1 MGPGGGVGVG
11 SAVNQRGQKNRRK
24 KGNFIL
30 RRERTGDLESLPYLP
45 CFPRAMIMASGFP
58 IDSCSCIPIRSGQW
72 YFSRPS
78 VQEFWSER

>member
-11 SAVNQRGQKNRRK
+11 SAVNQRVQKNRRK

-45 CFPRAMIMASGFP
+45 CFPRAMIMASCFP